1 MSQTKLQ
8 FGLRYK
14 LEAQGTDVSSRCSV
28 PSFLV
33 GAEDC
38 VMHSA
43 QCGIV
48 LFVLEQADTASPL
61 KNPAGKP
68 DVQLLSVSVTAQ
80 IKCTAGEDQFD
91 RLWS

>member
-1 MSQTKLQ
+1 MSQAELQ

-14 LEAQGTDVSSRCSV
+14 LEVRGTDVSSRCSV

-33 GAEDC
+33 GVEDC

-43 QCGIV
+43 QCRIV
-48 LFVLEQADTASPL
+48 LVLLEQADTASPL

-68 DVQLLSVSVTAQ
+68 DVQLLSVSFTAQ
-80 IKCTAGEDQFD
+80 IKRTA
-91 RLWS
+91 R